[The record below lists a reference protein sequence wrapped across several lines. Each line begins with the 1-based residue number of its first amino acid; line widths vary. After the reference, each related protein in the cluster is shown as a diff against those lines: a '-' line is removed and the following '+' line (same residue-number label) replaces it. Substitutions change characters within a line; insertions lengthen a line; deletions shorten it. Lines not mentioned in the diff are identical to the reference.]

1 MSESV
6 ICKVLSMATAAHEEL
21 DCLISEQGSDH
32 VADVVFAEIL
42 ARSKVLGGQPRD
54 VVVQWTVEHAERRH
68 HGNLVFGQDGV
79 VLEPGARPDADVVIA
94 QGLAELVRAL
104 FAGDARYEATR
115 DIRITVPMGGPDD
128 EVLAQRRA
136 SAIAAARHCVGV
148 FSAEP
153 IGLAEL
159 AVRFGSDKW
168 GMHWYTTHYERYFG
182 PYRNRPVKV
191 LEIGIGG
198 SGKAESGGSSLRMW
212 KHYFRRGL
220 VYGLDIYDKSHVAEP
235 RVRVLQG
242 DQGDTACLES
252 LGKEH
257 GPFDIVI
264 DDGSHLN
271 EHVLTSFNALFPH
284 VRQGGLY
291 VIEDVQTSYWPG
303 WGGNSRD
310 LNDTTTS
317 MGFVKTLVDGL
328 NHQEL
333 VRTEPHEPSLTDLTV
348 SGLHV
353 HHNLVFI
360 ERGANREEGPPTW
373 VSHAE
378 TALFL

>member
-1 MSESV
+1 MSESL
-6 ICKVLSMATAAHEEL
+6 IAKLLSSATASHGEL
-21 DCLISEQGSDH
+21 ARLITEQGSEA
-32 VADVVFAEIL
+32 VADIAFAEIL
-42 ARSKVLGGQPRD
+42 ARLRLGGLPQD
-54 VVVQWTVEHAERRH
+54 VVVQWTVEHSGRRQH
-68 HGNLVFGQDGV
+68 ASMVFGSDDASV
-79 VLEPGARPDADVVIA
+79 EPGERPDAAVVIS
-94 QGLAELVRAL
+94 QDLVEFVRAL
-104 FAGDARYEATR
+104 FAGDGRYETTR

-128 EVLAQRRA
+128 EQLALLRNNA
-136 SAIAAARHCVGV
+136 VAAARQCDSV

-153 IGLAEL
+153 AGLAEL

-198 SGKAESGGSSLRMW
+198 SGKAGSGGSSLRMW

-220 VYGLDIYDKSHVAEP
+220 IYGLDIYDKSHITEP
-235 RVRVLQG
+235 RVHVLQG
-242 DQGDTACLES
+242 DQGDAAYLEA

-257 GPFDIVI
+257 GPFDIII

-271 EHVLTSFNALFPH
+271 KHVLTSFQALFPH
-284 VRQGGLY
+284 VQQGGLY
-291 VIEDVQTSYWPG
+291 VVEDVQTSYWPG
-303 WGGNSRD
+303 WGGNSKD

-317 MGFVKTLVDGL
+317 MGFAKTLVDGL

-333 VRTEPHEPSLTDLTV
+333 VRTEAYEPSLTDLTI

-360 ERGANREEGPPTW
+360 DRGANREEGAPAW
-373 VSHAE
+373 VSQAE